1 MNAME
6 KKISKSVC
14 MLRLRGFLVMAK
26 AVRRD
31 KPPVI
36 SQ

>member
-6 KKISKSVC
+6 KKISKIVC
-14 MLRLRGFLVMAK
+14 MLRLSGFFVMAK
-26 AVRRD
+26 AVKSD

>member
-1 MNAME
+1 ME
-6 KKISKSVC
+6 KKISNIVC
-14 MLRLRGFLVMAK
+14 TLRLRGFLVMAK
-26 AVRRD
+26 AVKRD

>member
-6 KKISKSVC
+6 KKISKIVS
-14 MLRLRGFLVMAK
+14 MLRLRGLLVMAK
-26 AVRRD
+26 AVKRD